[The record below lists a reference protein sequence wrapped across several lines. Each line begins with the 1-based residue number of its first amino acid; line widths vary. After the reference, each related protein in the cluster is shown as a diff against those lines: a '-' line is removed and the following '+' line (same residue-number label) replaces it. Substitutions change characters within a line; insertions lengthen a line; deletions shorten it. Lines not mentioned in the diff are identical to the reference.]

1 MHMYCRW
8 TVILFFLIQAC
19 NQPGSGER
27 TRDMFTGRGLQ
38 GADAEASEVIYSLYL
53 PTDISRLLEET
64 GTNFMPGLLLP
75 PEKIPLYENP
85 EQIAQLLGAL
95 GVDMSYCRL
104 FERIPESA
112 EYYTQIELLAD
123 KLDLPDRI
131 FEKYSRN
138 LEEYFSEP
146 DSLTGLIHTV
156 YRETDSYFRENGME
170 SLASLSLMGGW
181 IEAMYIG
188 AEIYMDK
195 GIIEMGNRIL
205 QQKYALNSLVGLLG
219 NFQESLLVR
228 KNMHIL
234 NELREMYD
242 HVEIRYAPEGFR
254 IHPEEGKFHASASE
268 IRYNTGTLQSICTRI
283 ISIRGEIIQ

>member
-1 MHMYCRW
+1 M
-8 TVILFFLIQAC
+8 
-19 NQPGSGER
+19 
-27 TRDMFTGRGLQ
+27 
-38 GADAEASEVIYSLYL
+38 IYSLYL
-53 PTDISRLLEET
+53 PTDMSRLLEET
-64 GTNFMPGLLLP
+64 GTHFMSELLLP

-95 GVDMSYCRL
+95 GVDMSYCML

-138 LEEYFSEP
+138 LKEYFTEP

-156 YRETDSYFRENGME
+156 YRETDSHFRENDME
-170 SLASLSLMGGW
+170 SLASLSLTGGW

-188 AEIYMDK
+188 ADMYMDK

-228 KNMHIL
+228 KNMHLL

-254 IHPEEGKFHASASE
+254 IHPEEGKFHAIASE
-268 IRYNTGTLQSICTRI
+268 IRYDTGTLDSICTRI
-283 ISIRGEIIQ
+283 ISIREEIIQ